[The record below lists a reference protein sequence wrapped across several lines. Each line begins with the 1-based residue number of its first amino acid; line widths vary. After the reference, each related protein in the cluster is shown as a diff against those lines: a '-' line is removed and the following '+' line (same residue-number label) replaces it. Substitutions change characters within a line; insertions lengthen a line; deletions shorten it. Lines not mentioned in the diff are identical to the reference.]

1 MLVRSI
7 KLTSFSQIKL
17 LFSFVCK
24 HLIRHFLQLDTEIV
38 NLFYSFGLQIKL
50 RAEEVYL
57 RLKSIVGLIL
67 LLAQIIKIVHQ

>member
-1 MLVRSI
+1 M
-7 KLTSFSQIKL
+7 
-17 LFSFVCK
+17 

-38 NLFYSFGLQIKL
+38 NLFNSFGLQIKL